1 MAVPA
6 KGALTRKYKPDELL
20 EFGDVRRIDPLFYP
34 DNFLKIYEL
43 VKVLEEVA
51 GRYGK
56 TPAQAALNWLLMN
69 SPAVI
74 PIPGAAGWRLSYDD
88 WRLIDEAS
96 RKLRLTNVVW

>member
-1 MAVPA
+1 M
-6 KGALTRKYKPDELL
+6 
-20 EFGDVRRIDPLFYP
+20 
-34 DNFLKIYEL
+34 
-43 VKVLEEVA
+43 LEEVA

-56 TPAQAALNWLLMN
+56 THAQAALNWLLMN

-96 RKLRLTNVVW
+96 RKRRLTNVVW